1 MSQIKEQFELTCIE
15 IQACANDLN
24 ALSQRM
30 DDRDRAW
37 AQKYLEE
44 LEQQEKANEQI

>member
-1 MSQIKEQFELTCIE
+1 MSQIKEQFERTCIE
-15 IQACANDLN
+15 IQACTNDLN

-44 LEQQEKANEQI
+44 LQQQEESERK

>member
-1 MSQIKEQFELTCIE
+1 MSQIKEQFERTCFE
-15 IQACANDLN
+15 IQACTNDLN

-37 AQKYLEE
+37 AQQYLEE
-44 LEQQEKANEQI
+44 LQQQEESERK

>member
-1 MSQIKEQFELTCIE
+1 MSQIKEQFERTCFE
-15 IQACANDLN
+15 IQACTNDLN

-44 LEQQEKANEQI
+44 LEQQERANEKI